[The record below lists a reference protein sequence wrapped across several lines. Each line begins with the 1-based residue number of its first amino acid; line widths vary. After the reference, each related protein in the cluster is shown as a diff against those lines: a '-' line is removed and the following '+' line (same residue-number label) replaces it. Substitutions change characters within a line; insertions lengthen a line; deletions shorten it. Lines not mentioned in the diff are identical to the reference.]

1 MKLKKLDSEHILLQ
15 FLMLLFALIAF
26 SLFTFFTNSK
36 EFWVDGM
43 ENTFYILSMAIM
55 LLTGTILLF
64 RGITKK
70 EKDSI
75 YWGVGLTLVGI
86 LQIVSLKVTSIGSSI
101 YLGSRILLSV
111 IFFLHWILKEKKRD
125 QKVNKKEEVAKRV
138 LLVFVM
144 LLFFFF
150 LFFFSW
156 KSIFV
161 RGFSVFI
168 FSGIVLML
176 LSMSLVGNMFLK
188 EWKYKDF
195 SFWVIFSL
203 IFLIVSEIFFFP
215 ILNKNLL
222 DLSNLSLLSRLFGQ
236 IGFLVGVLNNIY
248 KERLNEKTS
257 KNKKVSKKI

>member
-1 MKLKKLDSEHILLQ
+1 MLLQ

-43 ENTFYILSMAIM
+43 ESTFNTLSIGIM
-55 LLTGTILLF
+55 LLTGAILLF

-111 IFFLHWILKEKKRD
+111 IFFLHWVLKEKKRV

-138 LLVFVM
+138 LLVFIM
-144 LLFFFF
+144 LLFFSF
-150 LFFFSW
+150 LFFLSW
-156 KSIFV
+156 RSIFV

-176 LSMSLVGNMFLK
+176 LSLSFVGNMFLK
-188 EWKYKDF
+188 EWEYKDF

-203 IFLIVSEIFFFP
+203 TFLIVSEIFFFP
-215 ILNKNLL
+215 ILNKGLT
-222 DLSNLSLLSRLFGQ
+222 DLSNLSLFLSFLDKFG
-236 IGFLVGVLNNIY
+236 FCRVF
-248 KERLNEKTS
+248 K
-257 KNKKVSKKI
+257 